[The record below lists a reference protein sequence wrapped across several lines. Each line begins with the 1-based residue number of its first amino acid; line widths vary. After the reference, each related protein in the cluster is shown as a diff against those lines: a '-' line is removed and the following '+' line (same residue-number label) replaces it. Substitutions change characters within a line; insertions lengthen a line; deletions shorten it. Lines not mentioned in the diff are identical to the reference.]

1 MLQVKNFI
9 FGNPFLAAAIVA
21 CFLLVFYLVRDIPV
35 NHPPGMVAPE
45 EPVQVSLPGNTSFIH
60 EGFMVTPLAEFDIE
74 ARVLGKKRYRFDRSA
89 PISPV
94 DLALG
99 WGPMSDT
106 SIIDRFTFRQS
117 RRWVYYRYRSAPL
130 SAHDINRHMANMHM
144 IPADRRIA
152 RQLKSVRK
160 GEVVHITGKLVLVEG
175 KNGFRWRSSLSRT
188 DTGDGA
194 CEIIFVEHIEKR

>member
-9 FGNPFLAAAIVA
+9 SRNPFIVIAAAA
-21 CFLLVFYLVRDIPV
+21 CLFLGFYLISDMPV
-35 NHPPGMVAPE
+35 SQPPGVLVPE
-45 EPVQVSLPGNTSFIH
+45 EPVQVMLPGNTSFIH
-60 EGFMVTPLAEFDIE
+60 EGYFVTPLADFNIE
-74 ARVLGKKRYRFDRSA
+74 ARVLGKRRYRFDRSA
-89 PISPV
+89 PISPI

-99 WGPMSDT
+99 WGRMSDT
-106 SIIDRFTFRQS
+106 SVIERFSFRQG
-117 RRWVYYRYRSAPL
+117 RRWVHYRYKPVPL
-130 SAHDINRHMANMHM
+130 SQAEINSSMSNMHM
-144 IPADRRIA
+144 VPANSRIE

-160 GEVVHITGKLVLVEG
+160 GEIVKISGKLVLVEG